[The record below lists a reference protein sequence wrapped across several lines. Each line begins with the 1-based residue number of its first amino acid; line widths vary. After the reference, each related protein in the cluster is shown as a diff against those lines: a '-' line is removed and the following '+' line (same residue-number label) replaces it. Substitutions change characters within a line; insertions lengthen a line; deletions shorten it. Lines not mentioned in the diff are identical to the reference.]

1 MSLPTEPG
9 SAADLARLE
18 AFAEHQRHELHRS
31 ENTVRAYATDLRDLL
46 AHLHREHPETT
57 GASAAAGA
65 SALDSLDLTD
75 LRRWLAGMARGGLAR
90 TTLARRVS
98 STRAYMAWAVREGLR
113 EDDPTVRL
121 ASPTADSTLPAVLQR
136 HQMDRLL
143 TGLTEAVAAADGTR
157 NAASDGAR
165 NAADRTRNA
174 AADET
179 GDAIAAAVARRDLA
193 VLELLYATGM
203 RVAELAGLDV
213 DDLDPSRRTL
223 TVVGKGDRQ
232 RTVPYGA
239 PAAQA
244 VAEWLENGRPM
255 LARSASGPA
264 LFLGVR
270 GGRIG
275 VRQVRDVVDRALAA
289 LGDTSARGPHALR
302 HTAATHLLDG
312 GADLRS
318 VQEVLGHSSLQ
329 TTQVYTHVSI
339 DRLREGYRQA
349 HPRA

>member
-1 MSLPTEPG
+1 MSAPQERRPQASGRGSSAETADHG

-18 AFAEHQRHELHRS
+18 TFADHQRHELHRS
-31 ENTVRAYATDLRDLL
+31 ENTVRAYATDLQDLL
-46 AHLHREHPETT
+46 AHLRREHPETT
-57 GASAAAGA
+57 GPAAPTGV
-65 SALDSLDLTD
+65 SALDAVDLTD

-98 STRAYMAWAVREGLR
+98 SVRTYMAWAVREGLR

-121 ASPTADSTLPAVLQR
+121 ASPTADSTLPPVLQR
-136 HQMDRLL
+136 QQMDRLL
-143 TGLTEAVAAADGTR
+143 SGLATAVAAAD
-157 NAASDGAR
+157 
-165 NAADRTRNA
+165 
-174 AADET
+174 EEE
-179 GDAIAAAVARRDLA
+179 DAVAAAVARRDLA
-193 VLELLYATGM
+193 LLELLYATGV

-213 DDLDPSRRTL
+213 DDLDAGRRTL

-232 RTVPYGA
+232 RTVPYGG

-244 VAEWLENGRPM
+244 VADWLDRGRPL
-255 LARSASGPA
+255 LARPDSGPA

-275 VRQVRDVVDRALAA
+275 VRQVRAVVDRALEG